1 MTYRFRSAVA
11 FAALAILTLTAC
23 GSDHDAHSSNSA
35 STVEQTAGDTA
46 AAVPT
51 IPADASFNAAD
62 VECAQGMIPHHEQA
76 IEMAAVALAAKAA
89 AGPEVVDLAE
99 RIQGAQDPEIA
110 TMKGWLTG
118 WGQSEMADMA
128 GHDMADMGGMMSAED
143 MDKLTTLTGSEFDK
157 AWLEM
162 MIAHHQG
169 AVKMAEDVKANG
181 KDPDVAALAD
191 RIIAGQT
198 AEITEMQALLGS

>member
-1 MTYRFRSAVA
+1 MTYRSRSVVALVA
-11 FAALAILTLTAC
+11 FAILTLAAC

-35 STVEQTAGDTA
+35 ATVEQTAGDA

-62 VECAQGMIPHHEQA
+62 VEFNQGMIPHHEQS
-76 IEMAAVALAAKAA
+76 IEMADIALAAKAA
-89 AGPEVVDLAE
+89 AGPEVIDLAE

-110 TMKGWLTG
+110 TMKGWLTA

-128 GHDMADMGGMMSAED
+128 GHDMSSMDGMMSAED
-143 MDKLTTLTGSEFDK
+143 MDKLTTLTGSEFDR

-169 AVKMAEDVKANG
+169 AVKMAQDVKANG
-181 KDPDVAALAD
+181 KDADVAALAD
-191 RIIAGQT
+191 QIIAGQT